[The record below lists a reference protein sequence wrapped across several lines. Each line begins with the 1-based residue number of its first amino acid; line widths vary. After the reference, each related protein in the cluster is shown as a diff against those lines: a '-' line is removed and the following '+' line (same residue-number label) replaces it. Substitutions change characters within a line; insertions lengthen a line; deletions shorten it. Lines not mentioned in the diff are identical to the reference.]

1 MKALL
6 HLRPAQAAEGAFD
19 QVDGDD
25 RHDARIGR
33 KYLSD
38 IPFKLSAAWLLLCVV
53 VAAFAGWLQL
63 YDFQAIDLRA
73 RLTPPAGFG
82 GSWSHPL
89 GTDELGRDVLSRLV
103 ASIQMSLALASIGA
117 AISITIGTVMG
128 FLAAHFRGLVD
139 DGIMVMSDIQ
149 AALPF
154 FMIALVAIAIL
165 GPSLPL
171 FVVLLGIYGWERYAR
186 LARAMAMSANE
197 HGYAEALRGLGVGPL
212 RIYAR
217 HILPNIASVLIVNAT
232 LSFSETLLLESTL
245 SFLGLGIQP
254 PLTSLGNMVGF
265 GREIILSAW
274 WVVAS
279 PALVILFCS
288 LALAIVGDRLRDY
301 LDPELT

>member
-1 MKALL
+1 ML
-6 HLRPAQAAEGAFD
+6 
-19 QVDGDD
+19 
-25 RHDARIGR
+25 
-33 KYLSD
+33 
-38 IPFKLSAAWLLLCVV
+38 
-53 VAAFAGWLQL
+53 
-63 YDFQAIDLRA
+63 
-73 RLTPPAGFG
+73 
-82 GSWSHPL
+82 
-89 GTDELGRDVLSRLV
+89 
-103 ASIQMSLALASIGA
+103 
-117 AISITIGTVMG
+117 GTVMG

-139 DGIMVMSDIQ
+139 DAIMVMSDIQ

-165 GPSLPL
+165 GPSVPL
-171 FVVLLGIYGWERYAR
+171 FVLLLGLFGWERYAR
-186 LARAMAMSANE
+186 LARAMALSANE

-212 RIYAR
+212 RIYWR